1 MATLATLQ
9 ARLDA
14 LDGMIASGV
23 LTTKHGETLLTF
35 RSMSELLKARQFIED
50 QINEANGTTRT
61 RVRYAFQ
68 TGKGL

>member
-23 LTTKHGETLLTF
+23 LQTRHGDTMLTF
-35 RSMSELLKARQFIED
+35 RSTTELLKARQFVQD
-50 QINEANGTTRT
+50 QIDDANGTSRR
-61 RVRYAFQ
+61 RVHYAYQ
-68 TGKGL
+68 SGKGL